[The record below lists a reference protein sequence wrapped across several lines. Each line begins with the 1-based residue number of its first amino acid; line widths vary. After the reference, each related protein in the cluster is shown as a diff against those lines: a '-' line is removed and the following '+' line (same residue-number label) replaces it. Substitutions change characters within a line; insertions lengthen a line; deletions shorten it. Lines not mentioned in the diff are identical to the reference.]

1 MPRRSTKNHIQK
13 RRRRWYALLDVP
25 KDVQGSIGRARF
37 LQSLKTESET
47 EAQRRAAPL
56 VAKWRAQ
63 IDRARADNAGEG
75 EAWETEARSWRE
87 ALLAA
92 KDGEER
98 DLILDLLR
106 DHVEGR
112 VMTAKGGTP
121 TADSVEELPGY
132 SDGVEFFQVATG
144 QRVRVLEH
152 LEEYIAASTT
162 LAKDKTKDM
171 ARADVGKLAMEFE
184 YVQDVTRKAVQRW
197 TTRLMSAEG
206 EDRAPRTVNRYLSAC
221 RGYWRYL
228 HNIEVIPEDAP
239 DPFASLEV
247 SRSVNGRLKKTAL
260 GDARRAFD
268 PADVVKL
275 HRTAEQDGD
284 QELADLILLAMY
296 TGCRIEELCSLTL
309 DHVHADRLSIT
320 DAKTAAGWREVP
332 LHPRLKKRVTELA
345 DGSTDGYLLS
355 GLPVAKYD
363 KRSPAISKRFGRFKK
378 RLGFD
383 KRHVFHSIRKTVAT
397 LFERANVPH
406 NLAAEIMGHEKAG
419 TMTYTLYS
427 GGFTGEDRAAAMEKL
442 EYPTVS
448 A

>member
-1 MPRRSTKNHIQK
+1 MSRRPTKNHLQK

-25 KDVQGSIGRARF
+25 KDVQGSIGRIRF

-47 EAQRRAAPL
+47 EAQRRAAPV

-63 IDRARADNAGEG
+63 IERARAANAGEG
-75 EAWETEARSWRE
+75 DAWEDEARSWRD

-112 VMTAKGGTP
+112 VMTAKGGTA
-121 TADSVEELPGY
+121 TADGVEDLPGY
-132 SDGVEFFQVATG
+132 SEGVEFFQVATG

-152 LEEYIAASTT
+152 IEEYIAASTT

-171 ARADVGKLAMEFE
+171 ARADVGKLAKEFE

-206 EDRAPRTVNRYLSAC
+206 ENRAPRTVNRYLSAC

-228 HNIEVIPEDAP
+228 RNIEVIPEDAP
-239 DPFASLEV
+239 NPFVNLEV
-247 SRSVNGRLKKTAL
+247 SRSVNGRLKKTAPA
-260 GDARRAFD
+260 DARRAFG

-275 HRTAEQDGD
+275 HQTAKSDGD
-284 QELADLILLAMY
+284 QELADLILLGMY

-320 DAKTAAGWREVP
+320 DAKTAAGWRDVP
-332 LHPRLKKRVTELA
+332 LHPKIKRRVKELTEA
-345 DGSTDGYLLS
+345 SKDGYLLS
-355 GLPVAKYD
+355 GLPVAKYG
-363 KRSPAISKRFGRFKK
+363 KRSPAISKRFGRFKT
-378 RLGFD
+378 RQGYD
-383 KRHVFHSIRKTVAT
+383 KR
-397 LFERANVPH
+397 
-406 NLAAEIMGHEKAG
+406 
-419 TMTYTLYS
+419 
-427 GGFTGEDRAAAMEKL
+427 
-442 EYPTVS
+442 
-448 A
+448 